1 LSHGSGL
8 YGIPNVAKA
17 AANVILKSK
26 TFDPKVV
33 FETIQRDGGGR
44 WFKNKFLK
52 KWAIW
57 ISLYKV
63 RLNPCPLL
71 FDVKF
76 KEAFKNS
83 LHNNRW
89 ARCFL

>member
-1 LSHGSGL
+1 MQGGNGGKRASAISRMTEGDVGS
-8 YGIPNVAKA
+8 
-17 AANVILKSK
+17 
-26 TFDPKVV
+26 
-33 FETIQRDGGGR
+33 DGGGR